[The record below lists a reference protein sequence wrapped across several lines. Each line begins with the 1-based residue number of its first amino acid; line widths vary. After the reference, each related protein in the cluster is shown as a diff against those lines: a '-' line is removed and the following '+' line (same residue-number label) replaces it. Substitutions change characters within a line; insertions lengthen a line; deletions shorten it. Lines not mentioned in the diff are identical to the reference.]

1 MWLVAK
7 YWRVKACI
15 LSSVNLLLSQRR
27 KLRSR
32 EAEAPGTGCW
42 STAGVGMGLS
52 LSFSCATPCPT
63 PTLCRPPE
71 ASALVPSPLLHWDSP
86 GNSIWRGRGDSVLS
100 LEDLWLFLDTQAYLS
115 PSAPNACRTQISV
128 LSLPRHDFLGIPQ
141 TFWIAFPVHV
151 FKTQWTSW
159 FYSIA
164 FPAHFGHPFLILN
177 VAWLGLSTFSLAPGN
192 FAFWTS
198 GRKKI
203 LPVPL
208 NHIIS
213 AGLLVTL
220 SFHN

>member
-32 EAEAPGTGCW
+32 EAEAPGAGCW

-52 LSFSCATPCPT
+52 LSFSCAPPRPT

-71 ASALVPSPLLHWDSP
+71 ASALVPSPFSTEIP
-86 GNSIWRGRGDSVLS
+86 QETPSGEVVGTVSS

-115 PSAPNACRTQISV
+115 PSAPNASRTQISV

-141 TFWIAFPVHV
+141 TFSIAFPVHV
-151 FKTQWTSW
+151 FRTQWTSW

-164 FPAHFGHPFLILN
+164 FPAHFGHPFLTLN